1 MLRKKYAFNIP
12 HYGIWVN
19 KEIDRRESMCQTC
32 LFIDLCGSQKCGDYV
47 GDPWKVDENT
57 ELLEEQHARD

>member
-1 MLRKKYAFNIP
+1 
-12 HYGIWVN
+12 
-19 KEIDRRESMCQTC
+19 MCQTC